1 MARMIKPLTATEI
14 KNAKPKDKD
23 YKLFDG
29 DGLYLF
35 ITKSGSKKWRLKYT
49 FEGKEKTLSFGDIKD
64 IPLSRARELKIEY
77 RQKIKNGINPS
88 EEKQKVKN
96 KIKLNDLKKNHTVK
110 ILLTELLNEQL
121 QKQDI
126 SEPHHKRTLL
136 SYKNDVF
143 PIYENHNISDIDVDD
158 IKTIISKVSER
169 GAVESSRKLYYALN
183 KAFKIL
189 VTRNNSKEE
198 NKNYGLKFNP
208 CSQISINE
216 LVGQKSTKNYPTI
229 TDDKGIKALLLNI
242 DEYMGDFTT
251 KQALRMLPYVFV
263 RPYNIRYAE
272 WSEIDFKLK
281 QWNIPAKKMKTKAD
295 LIVPLTDSV
304 IKILNEIKPFSGD
317 GQYIFPSLKNKNS
330 PMSDNTLLGAI
341 RRLGYSKDEFVPHG
355 FRAMFSTIAHE
366 KSKYKHDIIETQL
379 AHSVGSSVSKAYNRA
394 EYLEDRVN
402 LMQWWSNYLDKLKKD

>member
-1 MARMIKPLTATEI
+1 MAKKIKPLTATEI
-14 KNAKPKDKD
+14 KNAKPKEKD

-64 IPLSRARELKIEY
+64 IPLSRARELRVEY
-77 RQKIKNGINPS
+77 RQKIKNGIDPS
-88 EEKQKVKN
+88 LEKKKAKQEI
-96 KIKLNDLKKNHTVK
+96 KIKNIKKNHSVK
-110 ILLTELLNEQL
+110 ILFTELLDEQL
-121 QKQDI
+121 HKQEI
-126 SEPHHKRTLL
+126 SEPHYKRTLF
-136 SYKNDVF
+136 SYNNDVF
-143 PIYENHNISDIDVDD
+143 PIYKDYNISDIEVDD
-158 IKTIISKVSER
+158 IKTIISSVSDR

-189 VTRNNSKEE
+189 VTRNNSKDD

-229 TDDKGIKALLLNI
+229 TDNEGIKALLLNI
-242 DEYMGDFTT
+242 DEYTGDFTT

-272 WSEIDFKLK
+272 WNEIDFKLK
-281 QWNIPAKKMKTKAD
+281 QWNIPANKMKTKSD

-304 IKILNEIKPFSGD
+304 IKILNEIKPFSFD
-317 GQYIFPSLKNKNS
+317 GKYIFPSLKNKNS

-341 RRLGYSKDEFVPHG
+341 RRLGYSKEEFVPHG

-366 KSKYKHDIIETQL
+366 KSKFKHDIIETQL

-394 EYLEDRVN
+394 EYLEDRVK
-402 LMQWWSNYLDKLKKD
+402 LMQWYSDYLDNLKKD